1 MLLNNFLHNI
11 GIWKNK
17 KICVGLSGGLDSVVL
32 LHLLSR
38 VSAQRLSAVYVHHGL
53 NDEADNWQQFCQA
66 YCKRLGV
73 DFCAVRVYVN
83 PEKQGIEAA
92 ARQERYKVFEQQNCD
107 VIALAHHADDQVE
120 TFLLAALRGGG
131 LRALSAMPFERILFQ
146 NKWLIRPMLIFSREQ
161 IEQYAQQHHLDYVQD
176 DSNFDTTLRRNF
188 IRQVWLPKIREYLPN
203 YQKQILTSVAILQDE
218 LALLNE
224 VIQQDW
230 FAIHQITGQFSCKI
244 WRTLPEKRQ
253 QHLLH
258 EFVLRHHLGMPRRA
272 SIIDFAQILRQG
284 QGEWSLPKGKAI
296 AWRDVLFAVPDDI
309 QIDDCIVENFSG
321 SVRVANKFDRIKI
334 RNGHKN
340 VFQLLSEMGVPPFA
354 RKFWLVAVNE
364 NNECMAIANG
374 RSVLNNV
381 HLTSQK
387 LAQFQIR
394 I

>member
-17 KICVGLSGGLDSVVL
+17 KICVGLSGGVDSVVL

-38 VSAQRLSAVYVHHGL
+38 VSTQRLSAVYVHHGL
-53 NDEADNWQQFCQA
+53 NDEADNWQQFCQT
-66 YCKRLGV
+66 YCERLGV
-73 DFCAVRVYVN
+73 DFCAVRVHVN

-92 ARQERYKVFEQQNCD
+92 ARQERYEVFEQQNCD

-131 LRALSAMPFERILFQ
+131 LRALSAMPFERIFFK

-203 YQKQILTSVAILQDE
+203 YQKQILTSVATLQDE

-230 FAIHQITGQFSCKI
+230 HAKYGARCLKSDNSIFCMSLCCAII
-244 WRTLPEKRQ
+244 WVCHAEQ
-253 QHLLH
+253 VLLIL
-258 EFVLRHHLGMPRRA
+258 LR
-272 SIIDFAQILRQG
+272 FY
-284 QGEWSLPKGKAI
+284 GK
-296 AWRDVLFAVPDDI
+296 DKV
-309 QIDDCIVENFSG
+309 
-321 SVRVANKFDRIKI
+321 
-334 RNGHKN
+334 
-340 VFQLLSEMGVPPFA
+340 
-354 RKFWLVAVNE
+354 
-364 NNECMAIANG
+364 NG
-374 RSVLNNV
+374 RCPKAKQL
-381 HLTSQK
+381 HGEMFYLRCQMIFK
-387 LAQFQIR
+387 LMIVSLKIFQAAFA
-394 I
+394 